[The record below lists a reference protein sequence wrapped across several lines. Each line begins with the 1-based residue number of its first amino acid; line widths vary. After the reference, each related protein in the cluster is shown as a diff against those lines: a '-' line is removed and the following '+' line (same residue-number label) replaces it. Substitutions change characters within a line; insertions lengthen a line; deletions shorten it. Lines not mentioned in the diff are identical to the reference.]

1 MRRWGFPGVAAS
13 SRTGAANSGVNCAS
27 LSVIAGTGGAGKH
40 RRPLRC
46 LAARGRW
53 PPGSGA
59 DQQRPSE
66 ELRVCDRAEAAE
78 GPRDGRAG

>member
-13 SRTGAANSGVNCAS
+13 SRTGAANSGVKCAS
-27 LSVIAGTGGAGKH
+27 LSVIAGTGGRYDVLWHMGGG
-40 RRPLRC
+40 
-46 LAARGRW
+46 RGG
-53 PPGSGA
+53 GSGA